1 MKVKEKIIFL
11 FKTKLGWRL
20 IAGTTF
26 ITIGIIAIFISP
38 NLKSSTV
45 PNTIIQKKPPNGN
58 HPVERYYF
66 SSILY
71 YFLLYTFSLL
81 HATACKREKAKKE
94 ILTK

>member
-38 NLKSSTV
+38 DLKS
-45 PNTIIQKKPPNGN
+45 NTDLISGTGFTFFILGGILVYEPFTKPDFIRSHKNT
-58 HPVERYYF
+58 R
-66 SSILY
+66 
-71 YFLLYTFSLL
+71 
-81 HATACKREKAKKE
+81 REINEK
-94 ILTK
+94 I